1 MSNNQQKTRPND
13 LTNTLGDLQ
22 PNVVGFTIEAR
33 DLEKMAMEYLQASGF
48 KPLKSKVVTKDA
60 GRGDLVLRQFIF
72 FDRNDPSISRGNGN
86 QKGGSNAVRLNPAL
100 ERRMPTSDTRMNQ
113 QLFQALSSVALP
125 ENRTRA
131 IPAKGGLVVV
141 EVDPILVTGF
151 LLDAELGVH
160 RIIITNV
167 LQKRDTILI
176 DVFKRL
182 EENSFDPGA
191 SVDRFTSA
199 LRSIR

>member
-1 MSNNQQKTRPND
+1 MSKNQQTGSSS
-13 LTNTLGDLQ
+13 LTHTIGNLQ

-33 DLEKMAMEYLQASGF
+33 DLEKMAMEYLQALGF
-48 KPLKSKVVTKDA
+48 KPLQSKVITKDA
-60 GRGDLVLRQFIF
+60 GRGDLILRQFVF
-72 FDRNDPSISRGNGN
+72 FDPKDPALTRGGG
-86 QKGGSNAVRLNPAL
+86 QQQGGSGSVRLNPAL
-100 ERRMPTSDTRMNQ
+100 ERKLPQGDTRMNK
-113 QLFQALSSVALP
+113 QLFNALSSIALP
-125 ENRTRA
+125 DGKTRVV
-131 IPAKGGLVVV
+131 ISKGLAVI

-167 LQKRDTILI
+167 LQKRNNILI

-191 SVDRFTSA
+191 NVDRFTAA
-199 LRSIR
+199 LRNFR